1 MVGVRNHQGR
11 KPAPHKEKQTMPTVN
26 NDSVVRFFENDAQ
39 RNLDAAT
46 ENMKRARER
55 LAMMLDELDRA
66 MKRIEETESKL
77 GKTDLLGNLASSL
90 SGGAGVLKDIARDA
104 SERAFGARK
113 TLEVLAALDHET
125 VEVR

>member
-1 MVGVRNHQGR
+1 
-11 KPAPHKEKQTMPTVN
+11 MPTVN

>member
-1 MVGVRNHQGR
+1 
-11 KPAPHKEKQTMPTVN
+11 MPNNN
-26 NDSVVRFFENDAQ
+26 NDSVIRFFERDAQ

-46 ENMKRARER
+46 DNMKRARER
-55 LAMMLDELDRA
+55 LAMMLDDLDLG
-66 MKRIEETESKL
+66 MMRIDDAESKFD
-77 GKTDLLGNLASSL
+77 KADLLANFASRL